1 MRRLR
6 YKNHKN
12 LVLLKT
18 INTHLEVKTNQL
30 RFYSILPNSKIHRGI
45 DFPQVSYIDV
55 LENWELGDLDTGE
68 ILPKYLGVLIMSRI
82 LKHGKNRKGKA
93 RLKEIIENRK

>member
-6 YKNHKN
+6 YKSHKN

-30 RFYSILPNSKIHRGI
+30 RFYSILPNSKIHQGI

-68 ILPKYLGVLIMSRI
+68 ILPKYLGVLIMSRV
-82 LKHGKNRKGKA
+82 LKHGKNRKGKV